1 MRCNIEAMF
10 TDIDA
15 KNVQGF
21 LSNLADN
28 VVFQFANARPM
39 NGKREVEEGVTGFYA
54 SIAGLNHEMTGKWEI
69 DETTVLR
76 FRTVYTRHDG
86 GAIEV
91 PCSVILH
98 HAEDGRIDD
107 YRIYTDLSPVFASQT
122 H

>member
-28 VVFQFANARPM
+28 VIFQFANAKPLS
-39 NGKREVEEGVTGFYA
+39 GKREVEEGVTGFYA
-54 SIAGLNHEMTGKWEI
+54 SIAALNHEMTGKWEI

-76 FRTVYTRHDG
+76 FKTVYTRHDG
-86 GAIEV
+86 GDIEV

-98 HAEDGRIDD
+98 HTEDGRIDD
-107 YRIYTDLSPVFASQT
+107 YRIYTDLSPVFAT
-122 H
+122 RVH